1 MKKRKSPVAKSLVN
15 NSISAMISTIEIHNK
30 PEIKYRYE
38 TVVLLLL
45 NSWELLLKGY
55 LYKYHKKIKI
65 FEKDGR
71 TKPFENC
78 LNIVSVKIGSEFNP
92 TKENLEV
99 LYDYRNQTA
108 HFYIDEINPIL
119 YSIIS
124 KSIIFYNQFILK
136 HFKIDLAEK
145 SDLILLPIGFKRPI
159 SPIDYIS
166 NESVNKNSSKEV
178 KHFLNT
184 IINSTKRL
192 NEQNIDDTIFV
203 EFRMNLTNV
212 NRTKNADL
220 IAGID
225 NSIAANLKL
234 DPNKKPIKII
244 SSNEGEKVIVSR
256 NKEESNGI
264 IYYEELQ
271 DGIFD
276 EINNIVE
283 ANRILAKDSTDFLMG
298 TSIYY
303 RIYAERDYVNFN
315 IKDFELLCRYG
326 ALQSYSPFLFWL
338 TKLPS
343 ENIAKIMFDILNSK
357 HPNVMAYIK
366 LCFFLG
372 TEIEDETLIYLD
384 KKLINIIQ
392 KPTYYYTF
400 LELKKSRQKNK
411 ILRILK
417 CSKDKKIYQNKNL
430 EELTQDS
437 NYLENEISHLCNK
450 VFKEKATENRSI
462 VRDLD
467 YVYYHDKINN
477 IEDISTNLKSLL
489 LTSHSQYSG

>member
-1 MKKRKSPVAKSLVN
+1 MKKRKSPIAKSLVN

-45 NSWELLLKGY
+45 NSWELLLKAY

-78 LNIVSVKIGSEFNP
+78 LNIVSQKIGSDYNP

-108 HFYIDEINPIL
+108 HFYIEEINPIL
-119 YSIIS
+119 YSIVS

-136 HFKIDLAEK
+136 YFNIDLAQK

-178 KHFLNT
+178 KNFLQT

-192 NEQNIDDTIFV
+192 NEQKIDETIFV

-234 DPNKKPIKII
+234 DPNKSPLKIV
-244 SSNEGEKVIVSR
+244 SSKEGQKIIVSR
-256 NKEESNGI
+256 NKNESNGV

-283 ANRILAKDSTDFLMG
+283 ANRILAKDSSEFLMG

-303 RIYAERDYVNFN
+303 RIYAERNYVNFN
-315 IKDFELLCRYG
+315 IKDFDILCRYG

-343 ENIAKIMFDILNSK
+343 ENIAKILFDILNSK
-357 HPNVMAYIK
+357 HPNIMAYIK

-372 TEIEDETLIYLD
+372 AEIEDQTLIYLD
-384 KKLINIIQ
+384 KKLNNIVQ
-392 KPTYYYTF
+392 KPNYYYTF
-400 LELKKSRQKNK
+400 LELKKSKQKNK
-411 ILRILK
+411 LLRILK
-417 CSKDKKIYQNKNL
+417 CTKDKKIYENKNV
-430 EELTQDS
+430 EELILDP
-437 NYLENEISHLCNK
+437 NYLGKEISLLCNK

-462 VRDLD
+462 IRDLD
-467 YVYYHDKINN
+467 YIFHHNKLKN
-477 IEDISTNLKSLL
+477 IEDISTSLKSLL
-489 LTSHSQYSG
+489 LT